1 MYQMRDSYVI
11 PALLQVNKSPYLG
24 TADAVTAAYLM
35 KYRKNIDYVSLSLF
49 FGGIE
54 DTTIERWVH
63 YVEDYIY
70 ATGPLLVALRL
81 LSNVPTKTALFEE
94 LAGATMSNSRAY
106 HAFEGMFNQ
115 FKLQNPH
122 IVATKLVII
131 AWDSR
136 HIPIPYSSSF
146 NN

>member
-1 MYQMRDSYVI
+1 M
-11 PALLQVNKSPYLG
+11 
-24 TADAVTAAYLM
+24 
-35 KYRKNIDYVSLSLF
+35 SLSLF

-70 ATGPLLVALRL
+70 STGPLLVALRQ
-81 LSNVPTKTALFEE
+81 LSNVPTKTALLEE
-94 LAGATMSNSRAY
+94 LAGATMLNSRAY

-122 IVATKLVII
+122 IVAPKLVII

-136 HIPIPYSSSF
+136 HIPIPHTSSF
-146 NN
+146 NHQRRLFSTKIHGNALVELVSKSVQNLCCEFCAPSACT